1 MFYRAHVP
9 FVIFFLLFVL
19 VLLMFGGSQS
29 KGRPPQ

>member
-9 FVIFFLLFVL
+9 FVVVFLLFVVTFL
-19 VLLMFGGSQS
+19 CVQI